1 MKIFVCRICKADAH
15 VFVQPAL
22 RVGRSRVLQI
32 HCKTVGCPNH
42 LLTTDER
49 DTALVDQR
57 FTVEDTTETEPDT
70 LRLELLFRNAKA
82 LQRMA
87 G

>member
-1 MKIFVCRICKADAH
+1 MKLFVCRICKQDAH

-22 RVGRSRVLQI
+22 RIGRSRVLQV
-32 HCKTVGCPNH
+32 HCKTVGCPNN

-57 FTVEDTTETEPDT
+57 FTVEDTTEAKPDT
-70 LRLELLFRNAKA
+70 LRLELLFRNAQA
-82 LQRMA
+82 LKRLA